1 MKRRSLLHMIALGTA
16 GAKIFGG
23 SAPAFAQDGRSVTI
37 GWPSDVPNW
46 DPNQR
51 FQPDAQPLYKSVFDQ
66 PIEQDADLNFVPSLF
81 TEWDLAEDGLSLS
94 FSIRDDVVF
103 HDGTPMTID
112 DIRFTFYERVA
123 AGEQLDIA
131 NTWGNL
137 EDIEILSPTT
147 GVFRFSAPTPTAPQ
161 WLAFMGSF
169 VVPKAYMEEVGL
181 DGFRERPIGTGPYK
195 LVEYQ
200 MNSRIVL
207 ERHED
212 YWGEKPAIERVTINI
227 IRDPSARVAAVQSG
241 QAHLTINVP
250 VREVER
256 LGAMPQLEGE
266 INPITRVILLQLRH
280 DMTFDDQNIR
290 LAAHHAIDKAA
301 LSRAFYGDAA
311 VPLSV
316 VAPPG
321 TPGYVEGFE
330 FAHDPDRARELLAAS
345 GYSPDNPVQFTMAT
359 TNGHFPSD
367 YDIARAL
374 VQMWG
379 EVGIEVSLDVIE
391 YARYF
396 ELNRG
401 NQLPEATLYSWD
413 NATGDPEIFTGYLL
427 NPRMPF
433 SSWKADEPGNRVLEL
448 FAEPDYET
456 RIAGYRE
463 LNRQATEMG
472 ATIPLLQSVQ
482 TLVRDSGLSYRRYG
496 NGWVLPATMSWS

>member
-1 MKRRSLLHMIALGTA
+1 M
-16 GAKIFGG
+16 
-23 SAPAFAQDGRSVTI
+23 
-37 GWPSDVPNW
+37 
-46 DPNQR
+46 
-51 FQPDAQPLYKSVFDQ
+51 
-66 PIEQDADLNFVPSLF
+66 
-81 TEWDLAEDGLSLS
+81 
-94 FSIRDDVVF
+94 
-103 HDGTPMTID
+103 
-112 DIRFTFYERVA
+112 
-123 AGEQLDIA
+123 
-131 NTWGNL
+131 
-137 EDIEILSPTT
+137 
-147 GVFRFSAPTPTAPQ
+147 FRFNAPTPTAPQ

-280 DMTFDDQNIR
+280 DMTFADQNIR